1 MGNTCVGAASKAGFF
16 EGFPVGGSPSTR
28 IASPKPTHPSP
39 ESEAAAA
46 AAAAAAASTQPENR
60 SAEGVRD
67 SEERKPS
74 PASTAKS
81 EAQLQPQKSLTILAP
96 AVIQIAP
103 TVYPASVAGAGNQN
117 VGRQQQQQ
125 QQQQQGNNV
134 VPAMRRAG
142 LNLIPG
148 QSFTH
153 SVLQRPTENLK
164 DLYTLGRKLG
174 QGQFGTT
181 YLCVE
186 KASGKQYACKSIAK
200 RKLISQE
207 DVDDVRR
214 ELHIMHHLSGH
225 PNIVTIKGAYEDQGA
240 VHLVMELCAGGELF
254 DRIIQR
260 GHYSEAQAAGLCRV
274 IVGVVET
281 CHSLGVMHRDLKP
294 ENFLLL
300 DTSEN
305 AALKTTDFG
314 LSVFFKPGEIFK
326 DVVGSPYYVAPE
338 VLRKHYGPEA
348 DVWSAGVILYIL
360 LSGVPPFWAETEQGI
375 FEQVLRGELDFVS
388 EPWPSISD
396 SAKDLIRKMLD
407 PNVKRRLKAHQVL
420 CHPWI
425 REEGVAPD
433 RPMDPAVQSRL
444 KQFSAMN
451 KLKKVAIRVIA
462 EFLSEEEIAGLREM
476 FKMIDTDHSGAI
488 TFEEL
493 KSGLERVGSN
503 LVESEIRQLMDA
515 ADVDQNGTID
525 YGEFLAATLHLNKIE
540 REENLFA
547 AFSWL
552 DKDKSGYLT
561 VDELQQA
568 CTRYNMGDISIEDLI
583 REVDQDN
590 DGRIDYNEF
599 VTMMRKG
606 NGAVGRA
613 TLRNSLSL
621 SDALMLPQQQ

>member
-16 EGFPVGGSPSTR
+16 EFPQEGGSPSPSVT
-28 IASPKPTHPSP
+28 PKGTQPEEPAAKPNNPSP
-39 ESEAAAA
+39 EERRKSGAGVEQEA
-46 AAAAAAASTQPENR
+46 R
-60 SAEGVRD
+60 AEL
-67 SEERKPS
+67 KP
-74 PASTAKS
+74 
-81 EAQLQPQKSLTILAP
+81 QLSLTIQAP
-96 AVIQIAP
+96 AVIRIAP
-103 TVYPASVAGAGNQN
+103 TVYPSAANR
-117 VGRQQQQQ
+117 RQE
-125 QQQQQGNNV
+125 NCV

-148 QSFTH
+148 LSFTH
-153 SVLQRPTENLK
+153 SVLQRQTENLK
-164 DLYTLGRKLG
+164 DLYRLERKLG

-186 KASGKQYACKSIAK
+186 KATGREYACKSIAK

-225 PNIVTIKGAYEDQGA
+225 PNIVTIKGAYEDQMA

-260 GHYSEAQAAGLCRV
+260 GHYSEAQAAELCRV

-294 ENFLLL
+294 ENFLLS
-300 DTSEN
+300 DQSEG

-314 LSVFFKPGEIFK
+314 LSVFFKPGEVFT

-375 FEQVLRGELDFVS
+375 FEQVLKGELDFVS

-396 SAKDLIRKMLD
+396 SAKDLIRRMLD
-407 PNVKRRLKAHQVL
+407 PNAKRRLKAHQVL
-420 CHPWI
+420 SHPWI
-425 REEGVAPD
+425 GEEGVAPD

-462 EFLSEEEIAGLREM
+462 ELLSEEEIAGLREM
-476 FKMIDTDHSGAI
+476 FKMIDTDHSGTI

-552 DKDKSGYLT
+552 DKDNSGYLT

-568 CTRYNMGDISIEDLI
+568 CSKYNMGETSIEDLI

-606 NGAVGRA
+606 NGAVGRT

-621 SDALMLPQQQ
+621 SDALMNPQ

>member
-1 MGNTCVGAASKAGFF
+1 MGNTCVGAACRAAFF
-16 EGFPVGGSPSTR
+16 EGFADGGSTR
-28 IASPKPTHPSP
+28 TTSASKPTHQSP

-46 AAAAAAASTQPENR
+46 AASAQRATTENEKNPR
-60 SAEGVRD
+60 SGNY
-67 SEERKPS
+67 
-74 PASTAKS
+74 
-81 EAQLQPQKSLTILAP
+81 EAQKSLTVSAP
-96 AVIQIAP
+96 SVIQIAP
-103 TVYPASVAGAGNQN
+103 TVYPTGAEAQQAS
-117 VGRQQQQQ
+117 
-125 QQQQQGNNV
+125 V
-134 VPAMRRAG
+134 VPAMRRGG

-164 DLYTLGRKLG
+164 DSYTLGRKLG

-186 KASGKQYACKSIAK
+186 KLTGKEYACKSIAK

-260 GHYSEAQAAGLCRV
+260 GHYSEAQAAELCRV

-314 LSVFFKPGEIFK
+314 LSVFFKPGEVFT

-375 FEQVLRGELDFVS
+375 FEQVGE
-388 EPWPSISD
+388 I
-396 SAKDLIRKMLD
+396 M
-407 PNVKRRLKAHQVL
+407 
-420 CHPWI
+420 
-425 REEGVAPD
+425 
-433 RPMDPAVQSRL
+433 
-444 KQFSAMN
+444 
-451 KLKKVAIRVIA
+451 
-462 EFLSEEEIAGLREM
+462 
-476 FKMIDTDHSGAI
+476 
-488 TFEEL
+488 
-493 KSGLERVGSN
+493 
-503 LVESEIRQLMDA
+503 
-515 ADVDQNGTID
+515 
-525 YGEFLAATLHLNKIE
+525 
-540 REENLFA
+540 
-547 AFSWL
+547 
-552 DKDKSGYLT
+552 
-561 VDELQQA
+561 
-568 CTRYNMGDISIEDLI
+568 
-583 REVDQDN
+583 
-590 DGRIDYNEF
+590 
-599 VTMMRKG
+599 
-606 NGAVGRA
+606 
-613 TLRNSLSL
+613 
-621 SDALMLPQQQ
+621 

>member
-1 MGNTCVGAASKAGFF
+1 MGNTCVGAVSKAGFF
-16 EGFPVGGSPSTR
+16 EGFQDAGGSPS
-28 IASPKPTHPSP
+28 PKPDHPP
-39 ESEAAAA
+39 EPAAAA
-46 AAAAAAASTQPENR
+46 QEPRAEQPGSIKGDREDLQPESKGEDR
-60 SAEGVRD
+60 EARQAEAWAQAEGGSR
-67 SEERKPS
+67 
-74 PASTAKS
+74 
-81 EAQLQPQKSLTILAP
+81 LQSQKSLTTVAP
-96 AVIQIAP
+96 AVIQIAAA
-103 TVYPASVAGAGNQN
+103 VHPAGSGSQSQSR
-117 VGRQQQQQ
+117 RQSKC
-125 QQQQQGNNV
+125 V
-134 VPAMRRAG
+134 VPAMRRGG
-142 LNLIPG
+142 LNLVPG

-153 SVLQRPTENLK
+153 SVLQRQTENLK

-181 YLCVE
+181 YLCLE
-186 KASGKQYACKSIAK
+186 KATGKEFACKSIAK

-225 PNIVTIKGAYEDQGA
+225 PNIVTIKGAYEDPVA

-254 DRIIQR
+254 DRIIAR
-260 GHYSEAQAAGLCRV
+260 GHYSEARAAELCRV

-294 ENFLLL
+294 ENFLLS
-300 DTSEN
+300 DAREH

-314 LSVFFKPGEIFK
+314 LSVFFKPGEVFT

-388 EPWPSISD
+388 EPWPSISE
-396 SAKDLIRKMLD
+396 SAKDLIRRMLE
-407 PNVKRRLKAHQVL
+407 PHARRRLKAHQVL

-433 RPMDPAVQSRL
+433 QPMDPAVQSRL

-476 FKMIDTDHSGAI
+476 FKMIDTDQSGAI

-503 LVESEIRQLMDA
+503 LVESEIRALMDA

-552 DKDKSGYLT
+552 DKDQSGYLT

-568 CTRYNMGDISIEDLI
+568 CSRYNMGDTSIEDLI

-606 NGAVGRA
+606 NGAIGRT

-621 SDALMLPQQQ
+621 TDALMHPAGPGEQ

>member
-16 EGFPVGGSPSTR
+16 EGFPDGGTQSPST
-28 IASPKPTHPSP
+28 ASKAAQQTP

-46 AAAAAAASTQPENR
+46 AAAVSAQSQRKPENGSAPEVPKSQEKKSGVEEPGKRPSDPAAKTPAAR
-60 SAEGVRD
+60 SD
-67 SEERKPS
+67 P
-74 PASTAKS
+74 
-81 EAQLQPQKSLTILAP
+81 LQSQKSLTTIAP

-103 TVYPASVAGAGNQN
+103 TVYPSVAANHTDRRQN
-117 VGRQQQQQ
+117 
-125 QQQQQGNNV
+125 NCV
-134 VPAMRRAG
+134 VPAMRKGG

-164 DLYTLGRKLG
+164 DSYTLGRKLG

-186 KASGKQYACKSIAK
+186 KSTGKEYACKSIAK

-225 PNIVTIKGAYEDQGA
+225 PNIVTIKGAYEDHGA

-254 DRIIQR
+254 DRIIER
-260 GHYSEAQAAGLCRV
+260 GHYSEAQAAELCRV

-314 LSVFFKPGEIFK
+314 LSVFFKPGEVFT

-375 FEQVLRGELDFVS
+375 FEQVLKGELDFVS

-476 FKMIDTDHSGAI
+476 FKMIDTDQSGAI

-568 CTRYNMGDISIEDLI
+568 CSRYNIGDTSIEDLI

-606 NGAVGRA
+606 NGAVGR
-613 TLRNSLSL
+613 TMLRNSLSL
-621 SDALMLPQQQ
+621 SDALMHPQ